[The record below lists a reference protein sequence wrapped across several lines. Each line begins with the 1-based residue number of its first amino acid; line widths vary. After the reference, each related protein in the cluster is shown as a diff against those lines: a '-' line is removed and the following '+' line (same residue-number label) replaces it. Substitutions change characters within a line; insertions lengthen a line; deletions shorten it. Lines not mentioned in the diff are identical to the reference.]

1 LGKGNQA
8 KASYKNLNQAIAIGG
23 IMATDYILFIH
34 GVNTRRQQE
43 GKGYSDRL
51 FNLIQSQT
59 QKFNPSLTLKHVELY
74 WGDLNQGPEE
84 RLREDLKNSED
95 WKKFWFK
102 DFRLNQLLQFAGD
115 AALYIS
121 RYIGSQVVD
130 RLLSQMQ
137 EKLQGY
143 RENDR
148 LHLVTHSWGT
158 VILFDVLFARRWD
171 EPEIPGYKSVQTI
184 RNTLFGIKPNP
195 YSGIKIGGLYT
206 MGSPISIFSLMDAK
220 QGVDETAT
228 DSESTHDITPRLQT
242 LLKSLGEDRMGRKLP
257 WRNFAHPGDP
267 IAYPLSITLNKM
279 VDGERKYLD
288 IQDVV
293 TRSTS
298 LFDFLT
304 KPVSQSVLAL
314 IHGGDAH
321 GSYWQSQEVAQKIAE
336 GIDQLSH

>member
-1 LGKGNQA
+1 M
-8 KASYKNLNQAIAIGG
+8 AI
-23 IMATDYILFIH
+23 DYILFIH

-43 GKGYSDRL
+43 GKGYSDHL
-51 FNLIQSQT
+51 FSLIQQQSQ
-59 QKFNPSLTLKHVELY
+59 KANSPLTLKQVELY
-74 WGDLNQGPEE
+74 WGDLNQGPEQ
-84 RLREDLKNSED
+84 RLRQELESSKD
-95 WKKFWFK
+95 WDKFWFK

-130 RLLSQMQ
+130 RLLSQIQ

-143 RENDR
+143 QENDR

-158 VILFDVLFARRWD
+158 IILFDVLFARRWD
-171 EPEIPGYKSVQTI
+171 DPEIPGYQSVQTI

-195 YSGIKIGGLYT
+195 YSGIKIGGLHT
-206 MGSPISIFSLMDAK
+206 MGSPISIFSLIDAK

-242 LLKSLGEDRMGRKLP
+242 LLKSLGEDREGKKLP

-267 IAYPLSITLNKM
+267 IAYPLAVTLNKM

-288 IQDVV
+288 IQDII
-293 TRSTS
+293 TRNTS

-304 KPVSQSVLAL
+304 KPISQTVLAL
-314 IHGGDAH
+314 VHGGDAH
-321 GSYWQSQEVAQKIAE
+321 GSYWKSQEVAQRIAKE
-336 GIDQLSH
+336 IYRLPN